1 MWENLEKKAKK
12 YFTKKLVKSDYLK
25 DTATFLHLTILSFL
39 TRTIF
44 NFVITS
50 RLQTSIYAVDMF
62 FSICVTIFFSIY
74 SPFFYMMINRML
86 KTDADDFSKFLIEKF
101 WKEGWEYFEY
111 WKVRILTS
119 VSLVGILLLCFIDIN
134 SYMIQEFIGHTLI
147 SSAIVDTI
155 NKYRL
160 IKEKDKDEVKREDEH
175 IATRVISAPE
185 IREYSPERKPIFKN
199 VRQIYKEENKFDF
212 SIMEDYE

>member
-86 KTDADDFSKFLIEKF
+86 KTDADDFSRYLIEKF

-119 VSLVGILLLCFIDIN
+119 VSLFGIILLCFIDIN

-160 IKEKDKDEVKREDEH
+160 IKDKDEVKREDEH

-199 VRQIYKEENKFDF
+199 VRQVYKEENKFDF

>member
-1 MWENLEKKAKK
+1 
-12 YFTKKLVKSDYLK
+12 
-25 DTATFLHLTILSFL
+25 
-39 TRTIF
+39 
-44 NFVITS
+44 
-50 RLQTSIYAVDMF
+50 
-62 FSICVTIFFSIY
+62 
-74 SPFFYMMINRML
+74 MMINRML
-86 KTDADDFSKFLIEKF
+86 KTDADDFSRYLIEKF

-119 VSLVGILLLCFIDIN
+119 VSLFGIILLCFIDIN

-160 IKEKDKDEVKREDEH
+160 IKDKDEVKREDEH

-199 VRQIYKEENKFDF
+199 VRQVYKEENKFDF